1 MAYHVPKLGDL
12 TPARG
17 NHLSRAFGRTLLK
30 CTGWKLAGE
39 IPNVPKAIFIGAP
52 HTSNWDFP
60 IAITVLFL
68 VDYRVRFLLGFD
80 LELVDLVRLFIE
92 LDALLAHVRAGGAD
106 AVLLSRTIVLL
117 LKLATVAVL
126 LLLLIAALVDQFL

>member
-1 MAYHVPKLGDL
+1 MPLPLPFDIVKEQ
-12 TPARG
+12 
-17 NHLSRAFGRTLLK
+17 AFLH
-30 CTGWKLAGE
+30 
-39 IPNVPKAIFIGAP
+39 IFIVTATHLLRNIRRVNGKRAILV
-52 HTSNWDFP
+52 

-106 AVLLSRTIVLL
+106 AVLLSRAIVLL